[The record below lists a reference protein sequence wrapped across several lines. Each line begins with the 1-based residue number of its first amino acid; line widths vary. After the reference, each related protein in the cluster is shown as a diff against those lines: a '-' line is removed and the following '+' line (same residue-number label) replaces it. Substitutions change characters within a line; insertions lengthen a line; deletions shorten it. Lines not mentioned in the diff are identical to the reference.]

1 MFAKLPSL
9 TYLPEASRQAEDH
22 AHPAD
27 LKQPAGSGQDTSLFV
42 YLVAAALG
50 VFAGWVN
57 QIVADQLLTAL
68 CVLAFSMFMGVWKK
82 QRPWRWLLSV
92 WLGVPLTMAY
102 YHFVVH
108 RPHDRGQIYGAF
120 LQVLAAS
127 AGANGGHFMR
137 EMIDHVFL
145 KRDD

>member
-1 MFAKLPSL
+1 MAPQGE
-9 TYLPEASRQAEDH
+9 PEHKSDGKRESE
-22 AHPAD
+22 
-27 LKQPAGSGQDTSLFV
+27 QPAASGRAASFLV
-42 YLVAAALG
+42 YLVAVTLG

-57 QIVADQLLTAL
+57 QIIADPLLTAL

-82 QRPWRWLLSV
+82 RRPWRWLLLI
-92 WLGVPLTMAY
+92 WLGVPLTLGY

-108 RPHDRGQIYGAF
+108 RPHNRAQVYGAF

>member
-1 MFAKLPSL
+1 
-9 TYLPEASRQAEDH
+9 
-22 AHPAD
+22 
-27 LKQPAGSGQDTSLFV
+27 
-42 YLVAAALG
+42 
-50 VFAGWVN
+50 VN

>member
-1 MFAKLPSL
+1 M

-22 AHPAD
+22 AHPTEP
-27 LKQPAGSGQDTSLFV
+27 KQPAAGGQDTSLFV
-42 YLVAAALG
+42 YLVAVVLG

-82 QRPWRWLLSV
+82 RRPWRWLLLI
-92 WLGVPLTMAY
+92 WLGVPLTLGY

-108 RPHDRGQIYGAF
+108 RPHNRAQVYGAF